1 MVAEKYL
8 IIVRREIQRTLESI
22 EYFDKT
28 NNIPG
33 SEKSM
38 AYWEGRHDMAVRC
51 QSFLEDI
58 LDMER
63 AYIERTR
70 QINQK
75 ELSHGRE

>member
-8 IIVRREIQRTLESI
+8 MIIKREIDRTLQSI
-22 EYFDKT
+22 EYFEKT
-28 NNIPG
+28 MNIPG
-33 SEKSM
+33 SEKCI

-63 AYIERTR
+63 FYSEKTR
-70 QINQK
+70 AINQK
-75 ELSHGRE
+75 ELNNGRE

>member
-8 IIVRREIQRTLESI
+8 LIIKREIQRTIESI

-28 NNIPG
+28 MNVPG
-33 SEKSM
+33 TEKCI

-51 QSFLEDI
+51 QTFLEDI

-63 AYIERTR
+63 CYAEKARA
-70 QINQK
+70 INKK
-75 ELSHGRE
+75 ELNQ